1 MFYCT
6 EACNGDPTFNI
17 EGAVPIIANYAKIS
31 NIAEKREIICNF
43 MKELN
48 GFNEKLL
55 IVLFPYY
62 LSDYSCYDFTF
73 NIPETFPNIDISP
86 SVYGYGGSG
95 TEVDNFNEKQYSE
108 EDQEYKP
115 DIADEIEIEEYDQ
128 KDPIPMK
135 SVTTVNNDKKDP
147 TQATLNSKANF
158 FKKSEFIEIKPPA
171 DTRNSDI
178 KTSGEI
184 ESKLQAD
191 KDTKSV
197 IFLVLIALMVVF
209 ITVLGVYFKFSKMKG
224 RNKEASHYIRSV
236 DKKSTTKAMD

>member
-1 MFYCT
+1 
-6 EACNGDPTFNI
+6 
-17 EGAVPIIANYAKIS
+17 
-31 NIAEKREIICNF
+31 

-48 GFNEKLL
+48 GCNEKLL

-62 LSDYSCYDFTF
+62 FSDNSCYDFTF

-184 ESKLQAD
+184 ESKLQEKRHFSGFD
-191 KDTKSV
+191 RFHGRFYHSFRCLFQ
-197 IFLVLIALMVVF
+197 IFQDERE
-209 ITVLGVYFKFSKMKG
+209 KQRSFSL
-224 RNKEASHYIRSV
+224 Y
-236 DKKSTTKAMD
+236 TFC